1 MLQICMCMLCLCCRF
16 ACVCSVDGEAYPQG
30 QGKTKKEAKTNAAK
44 VAFQIILGIDD
55 VDEDAGRS
63 YLHVKYD

>member
-1 MLQICMCMLCLCCRF
+1 MVSCRLMLTQNHLTLIVVRF

-44 VAFQIILGIDD
+44 EAFQSILGLGEIDD
-55 VDEDAGRS
+55 DGG
-63 YLHVKYD
+63 K